1 MSEHLCNLSTGD
13 KVYFYDKSIVIYFQG
28 ARKVLSTSL
37 YNGGYHD
44 DYTAVYNYDAKQGA
58 GMPCEMLADTYVEHM
73 RLVSKRLA
81 LDPDKVSGMGT
92 AASMENAVV
101 ETLSFKELTVTAIV
115 TGGIETNGGR
125 AGDPADYYKPMP
137 KPKYGTINIML
148 LLDCDM
154 PEGTMARA
162 LVTCTEGK
170 TAAIQEL
177 LEGSKYSNGI
187 ATGSGTDQTIVIANS
202 ESELYME
209 GAGKHS
215 KLGELI
221 GKTVKN
227 AVKKA
232 LAKQSG
238 LTPAKQHDVF
248 RRLKRFDIKAGD
260 MWQSYSAQDAVVVK
274 PEYLLAAEKLA
285 KEDIMLVYTSL
296 YAHLL
301 DQHLWELISAK
312 EMQLAGQQLLKVLAE
327 QYAVEAELIDEGTL
341 AAMLAAW
348 QKQFNKIIAH
358 RLQPTAKES

>member
-44 DYTAVYNYDAKQGA
+44 DYVAVYNYDAKQGA

-162 LVTCTEGK
+162 LVTCTEAK

-187 ATGSGTDQTIVIANS
+187 ATGSGTDQTIIIANS
-202 ESELYME
+202 ESNLYME

>member
-44 DYTAVYNYDAKQGA
+44 DYDAVYNYDAKQGA

-154 PEGTMARA
+154 PEGVMARA
-162 LVTCTEGK
+162 LVTCTEAK
-170 TAAIQEL
+170 TAAI
-177 LEGSKYSNGI
+177 
-187 ATGSGTDQTIVIANS
+187 
-202 ESELYME
+202 
-209 GAGKHS
+209 
-215 KLGELI
+215 
-221 GKTVKN
+221 
-227 AVKKA
+227 
-232 LAKQSG
+232 
-238 LTPAKQHDVF
+238 
-248 RRLKRFDIKAGD
+248 
-260 MWQSYSAQDAVVVK
+260 
-274 PEYLLAAEKLA
+274 
-285 KEDIMLVYTSL
+285 
-296 YAHLL
+296 
-301 DQHLWELISAK
+301 
-312 EMQLAGQQLLKVLAE
+312 
-327 QYAVEAELIDEGTL
+327 
-341 AAMLAAW
+341 
-348 QKQFNKIIAH
+348 
-358 RLQPTAKES
+358 

>member
-1 MSEHLCNLSTGD
+1 MSEHLCTLSTGD

-162 LVTCTEGK
+162 IVTCTEAK

-187 ATGSGTDQTIVIANS
+187 ATGSGTDQTIIIANS

-221 GKTVKN
+221 GKAVKN

-260 MWQSYSAQDAVVVK
+260 MWQAYRAQDAAVVK
-274 PEYLLAAEKLA
+274 PEYLLEAEKLG

-301 DQHLWELISAK
+301 DQYLWELISAK
-312 EMQLAGQQLLKVLAE
+312 EMQMAGQQLLKVLAE

-358 RLQPTAKES
+358 RLQHTAKES